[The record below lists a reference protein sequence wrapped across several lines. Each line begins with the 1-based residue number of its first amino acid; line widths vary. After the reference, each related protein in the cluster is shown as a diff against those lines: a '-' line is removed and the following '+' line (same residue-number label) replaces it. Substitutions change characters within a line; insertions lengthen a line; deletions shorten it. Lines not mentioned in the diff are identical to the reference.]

1 MIQAIIKLYEF
12 PPIDCLRIEVSFESL
27 YGTCNFYLVFVF
39 PAYAKILITWRRV
52 NNDLLISMLYFASF
66 PYVPVKPIR
75 YDPAK
80 STS

>member
-1 MIQAIIKLYEF
+1 L
-12 PPIDCLRIEVSFESL
+12 
-27 YGTCNFYLVFVF
+27 

-52 NNDLLISMLYFASF
+52 NNDLLMSILSLANF